1 MYKHDNKKSDNS
13 QELIDKTLKKLMLK
27 KVNNK
32 KIIDW
37 LLREKEFIKADNIS
51 NCATHVGITIHNNVA
66 HIVKSNFCRERLCC
80 VCAWRRQARF
90 LAQMKPVLA
99 YLEQTGYKFIFA
111 TITVKNMAYDELET
125 AVDDMMKGFSL
136 LRHRRKIKRSWSG
149 ITRSLELTYNQKD
162 KSYHPHIHML
172 IAVTDDYFET
182 PGKYISQE
190 ELTQLWKES
199 MNLDYT
205 PICHIRRVDAT
216 DNAAVETLKY
226 ALKPTE
232 AEEALKAFHYVLK
245 GRRLISFTGK
255 FAKTQKLF
263 KLGDFENEM
272 NDDNQLPRNTEIEYN
287 LYRFDATGGVYNLY
301 KQLKFYNE

>member
-111 TITVKNMAYDELET
+111 KNAHKNTTGYGMTAKEKAEDINEMFADKEVKLIFCVSGGFNSNSTFEYLDYDLI
-125 AVDDMMKGFSL
+125 KNNPKPLCGFSDSTS
-136 LRHRRKIKRSWSG
+136 IEN
-149 ITRSLELTYNQKD
+149 IIY
-162 KSYHPHIHML
+162 
-172 IAVTDDYFET
+172 
-182 PGKYISQE
+182 
-190 ELTQLWKES
+190 
-199 MNLDYT
+199 
-205 PICHIRRVDAT
+205 
-216 DNAAVETLKY
+216 
-226 ALKPTE
+226 
-232 AEEALKAFHYVLK
+232 
-245 GRRLISFTGK
+245 
-255 FAKTQKLF
+255 AKTGVITFNGATF
-263 KLGDFENEM
+263 KALTSWATSYAYEEFVKRFMKADMTLGQA
-272 NDDNQLPRNTEIEYN
+272 DDEYKTIQEGT
-287 LYRFDATGGVYNLY
+287 A
-301 KQLKFYNE
+301 Q